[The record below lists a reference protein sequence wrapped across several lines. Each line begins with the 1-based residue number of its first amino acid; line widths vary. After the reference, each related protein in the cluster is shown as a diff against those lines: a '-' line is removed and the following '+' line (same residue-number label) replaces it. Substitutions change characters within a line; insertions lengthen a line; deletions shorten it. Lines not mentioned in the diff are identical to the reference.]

1 MKKLILIFAAIAC
14 FASAAQA
21 QTFGLGDKNITA
33 TVGFGGNVGIPFA
46 LSYEQCVYSFGPS
59 ASIGVGGY
67 AAYSNHSDDFAT
79 ATYTYSDFFIAAEG
93 NFHYSSVEK
102 FDFYAGLRLGYK
114 VSSGS
119 WNDDY
124 INLDYAVSSSDIH
137 YSGHVGIN
145 YYLNDTWAF
154 NTEFSAGMSIV
165 AVGATYR
172 F

>member
-1 MKKLILIFAAIAC
+1 MKKLLLIFAAVAC
-14 FASAAQA
+14 FATAAQA
-21 QTFGLGDKNITA
+21 QAFGLGERNITA
-33 TVGFGGNVGIPFA
+33 TVGFGGNVGIPVA
-46 LSYEQCVYSFGPS
+46 LSYEQCVYSFGPR
-59 ASIGVGGY
+59 ASIGAGGY
-67 AAYSNHSDDFAT
+67 LAYSNYSDDFAT
-79 ATYTYSDFFIAAEG
+79 ATYNYSNFFMAAEG
-93 NFHYSSVEK
+93 NFHYSSASM
-102 FDFYAGLRLGYK
+102 FDFYAGLRLGYM

-124 INLDYAVSSSDIH
+124 INLGYSISSSGIH

-145 YYLNDTWAF
+145 FYLSDSWAF